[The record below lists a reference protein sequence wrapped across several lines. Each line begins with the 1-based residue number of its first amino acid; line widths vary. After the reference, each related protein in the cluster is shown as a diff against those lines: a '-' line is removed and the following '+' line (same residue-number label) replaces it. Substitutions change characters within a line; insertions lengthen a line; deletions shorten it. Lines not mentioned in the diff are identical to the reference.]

1 MVVVGGNETMAATA
15 VVEGGG
21 DGTRTTDTTIDA
33 VVATTVDMTVDT
45 IGDTIGETGD
55 MTDMTSTT
63 STGELYSGC

>member
-1 MVVVGGNETMAATA
+1 MVVVEESEMVA
-15 VVEGGG
+15 VEGGG
-21 DGTRTTDTTIDA
+21 VGTRMTDTTIDGA
-33 VVATTVDMTVDT
+33 AATTVDMTVDT